1 MPISVTDYTW
11 KESELDL
18 TIAVPLKGVKGSKAD
33 IFSTNQYI
41 KVNYPPYLFEVHL
54 YALVLEEKCT
64 AKVGNGVIEFVLIK
78 EEPGLWGQLN
88 SNESKD
94 KSVMVE
100 KRQEAIDH
108 VQKIAAEIA
117 SQKAKK
123 KKEEETFAIKQQM
136 KLEEKERE
144 RIEGIKQ
151 NERDKAE
158 RELEAWKE
166 EKKKKTVK
174 IQPHP
179 PKPQPQSTKNAS
191 NTKDGIWKSD
201 KKCQSAPPPRKSGSI
216 QVRFTPRVFPTAA
229 RESKAL
235 EEEEW
240 LARQAAARRITSD
253 KTNSSNDINERNP
266 EFLKDKGIEFFKN
279 ANFEA
284 AINAFSEAIELNPN
298 LPQLFSNRAA
308 CYLATADS
316 DKCINDCTRAL
327 ELFYPVVPS
336 NYVSRSKVFV
346 RRGTAFANEGEYK
359 LAVQDYEAA
368 VKLVPDNEALREDCA
383 KLRLACEKI

>member
-1 MPISVTDYTW
+1 MPIAVTDYTW

-18 TIAVPLKGVKGSKAD
+18 TIIIPLKGVKGSKAD

-41 KVNYPPYLFEVHL
+41 KVNYPPFLFEVHL
-54 YALVLEEKCT
+54 FALVVEEKCT

-78 EEPGLWGQLN
+78 QEPGTWGRLN
-88 SNESKD
+88 SEESKE

-100 KRQEAIDH
+100 KRREAIEH
-108 VQKIAAEIA
+108 VQKTAAEVVE
-117 SQKAKK
+117 QKAKK
-123 KKEEETFAIKQQM
+123 KKEEETFAIRQQM
-136 KLEEKERE
+136 KLEEDERE
-144 RIEGIKQ
+144 RIETIKQ
-151 NERDKAE
+151 SERDKAE

-166 EKKKKTVK
+166 KKKKVR
-174 IQPHP
+174 IQAQP
-179 PKPQPQSTKNAS
+179 PKSQPQTTKSSDEHNV
-191 NTKDGIWKSD
+191 IFKSD
-201 KKCQSAPPPRKSGSI
+201 KKSQSAPPPRKSGSI

-229 RESKAL
+229 RESKAQ

-240 LARQAAARRITSD
+240 LTKQAAARRITKD
-253 KTNSSNDINERNP
+253 KDNSNGDINERNP
-266 EFLKDKGIEFFKN
+266 EFLKDKGVDFFRTGN
-279 ANFEA
+279 YEA

-308 CYLATADS
+308 CYLATGDN

-346 RRGTAFANEGEYK
+346 RRGTAFANEEEYG

-368 VKLVPDNEALREDCA
+368 VKLVPDDDSLKEDCVR
-383 KLRLACEKI
+383 LRVACENRCR